1 MIEIFTADDSRLD
14 AFRWRERQLTT
25 IAQRKA
31 GLSAGHFIA
40 EGDLVVQRAIDAG
53 CIPDTVLCD
62 PKRAS
67 TFDAQVTQ
75 RGGQVCVASVDIRR
89 DVTGLGVPLDAIGLF
104 HRPAA
109 VRADD
114 LIDICQRLLVLDC
127 IDNPSN
133 VGAIVRT
140 AVALGWDGILLDTSS
155 ADPLSRRALRVSMGT
170 ALKIPF
176 ARIQNTAHT
185 LAKLRDREVTTIG
198 LTPAISATG
207 ISNVQ
212 LQPHGRR
219 ALVLGSERSGLSDS
233 TLAQCLLHVSIP
245 MMHGVDSLNVAAA
258 AAVACYALG
267 D

>member
-1 MIEIFTADDSRLD
+1 MIEIFTADDPRLD
-14 AFRWRERQLTT
+14 AFRWRERQLNT

-40 EGDLVVQRAIDAG
+40 EGDLVVQRALDAG
-53 CIPDTVLCD
+53 CVPTTVLCD
-62 PKRAS
+62 PKRAETFS
-67 TFDAQVTQ
+67 TQVTQ

-104 HRPAA
+104 HRPPT
-109 VRADD
+109 VRADE
-114 LIDICQRLLVLDC
+114 LIDTCQRLLLLDC

-140 AVALGWDGILLDTSS
+140 AVALGWDGVLLDSTS

-176 ARIQNTAHT
+176 ARMDDTAHT
-185 LAKLRDREVTTIG
+185 LANLRERGVTTIG
-198 LTPAISATG
+198 LTPTNSAID
-207 ISNVQ
+207 ISTVR
-212 LQPHGRR
+212 LEPHERR
-219 ALVLGSERSGLSDS
+219 VLVLGSERSGLSQS
-233 TLAQCLLHVSIP
+233 TLAECLLHVNIP
-245 MMHGVDSLNVAAA
+245 MRYGVDSLNVAAA

-267 D
+267 G